1 MALQQGLT
9 NTQKMVV
16 EQGLTGKPKM
26 VVATQSKDN
35 ASDYK
40 IREKVWSLAGV
51 DAETGEAL
59 FEGPMG
65 AEKSWD
71 FSVEWS
77 VDDPTT
83 SAETCATTS
92 GASS

>member
-1 MALQQGLT
+1 MALT
-9 NTQKMVV
+9 TIA
-16 EQGLTGKPKM
+16 TSKPKM

-35 ASDYK
+35 ASVYK
-40 IREKVWSLAGV
+40 IREKVFSFTGV

-65 AEKSWD
+65 DEKSWD

-83 SAETCATTS
+83 STETCATTN
-92 GASS
+92 GTMP